1 MRFLQGTFTAG
12 NETELYFTSPASQA
26 MCKTPDNTW
35 KEGMT
40 RSEAGY
46 LELGRQREETSL
58 SDFCS
63 RAALSE
69 IVWEEVLIGCAWCM
83 PGKSLFNIMA
93 SGRKKKTLEDTA
105 WGTDCKLRPDYKNV
119 FWFLFDR
126 RLESVCLGIKLDYF
140 HPLKEN
146 IFFLG

>member
-40 RSEAGY
+40 RSEASY

-69 IVWEEVLIGCAWCM
+69 IVWEEVLIGCAWYM

-93 SGRKKKTLEDTA
+93 SGRKKNA
-105 WGTDCKLRPDYKNV
+105 
-119 FWFLFDR
+119 R
-126 RLESVCLGIKLDYF
+126 RHCMGNRLQIEARL
-140 HPLKEN
+140 
-146 IFFLG
+146 